1 MSFQE
6 ELAGEESVFEEQE
19 DKMNKTL
26 FFMSTCSPSSADTNS
41 IITVPSG
48 CSKKIFFKTCKR
60 TPSLKDWKPPV

>member
-6 ELAGEESVFEEQE
+6 ELAGEENVFEEQE
-19 DKMNKTL
+19 DKMNKTF

-48 CSKKIFFKTCKR
+48 CSKKKFFLTVKG
-60 TPSLKDWKPPV
+60 LLV